1 VSAITR
7 RVISGVL
14 VLVSV
19 LAGCAP
25 TEPPPGANA
34 TPTPSGVSSANPVVG
49 TPVVTT
55 SGGTVEIVGT
65 GQTNTPDF
73 ELPAGTVHV
82 TISTCA
88 SNGVIPFVTLF
99 EKNGAMVG
107 LIVDAAYD
115 VKNLAGGTYHLGV
128 VANPECTWTINLTP
142 A

>member
-1 VSAITR
+1 MSVVTR
-7 RVISGVL
+7 RVSGAVL
-14 VLVSV
+14 LLVVV

-55 SGGTVEIVGT
+55 SSGAVKIVGT
-65 GQTNTPDF
+65 GQMNTSDF
-73 ELPAGTVHV
+73 DLPAGTTHV

-107 LIVDAAYD
+107 FIVDAAYD
-115 VKNLAGGTYHLGV
+115 VKNLAGGMYHLGV
-128 VANPECTWTINLTP
+128 VANPDCTWTIELTP
-142 A
+142 S